1 MLLSR
6 KFGWGGAAPGW
17 RQSSF
22 DSLSEGLASSERGIP
37 DPRAGRE
44 LQCVISLPSLA
55 QRTQHAQSLQPRA
68 ARAPRVLP
76 FLEVTSC
83 SVVARTGESG
93 VAQEYWGQPRPDRAN
108 GLTFP
113 ARPLQQTTAVLENL
127 MRTRC
132 WPLANFLRVVDW
144 SMAESS
150 SQSARWAGPPCGPE
164 VQVGVW
170 RAVWL
175 VETRGVKGRAREE

>member
-83 SVVARTGESG
+83 SVVARTGESE

-132 WPLANFLRVVDW
+132 SGRWRTFSESLIGQWP
-144 SMAESS
+144 
-150 SQSARWAGPPCGPE
+150 
-164 VQVGVW
+164 
-170 RAVWL
+170 RAVANQ
-175 VETRGVKGRAREE
+175 RAGRARLADQRSKLESGGQCGS